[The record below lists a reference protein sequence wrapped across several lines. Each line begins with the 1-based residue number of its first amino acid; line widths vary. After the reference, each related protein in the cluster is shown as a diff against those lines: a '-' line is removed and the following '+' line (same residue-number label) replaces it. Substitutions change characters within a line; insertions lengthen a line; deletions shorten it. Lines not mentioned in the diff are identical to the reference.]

1 MEFQERPIHRPDLVF
16 LDHMML
22 IVDEI
27 EEQNDLMEQANW
39 EDMGLV
45 FFEDFSESEKFRFFD
60 DIRVMCE
67 SKSEKCALSINPF
80 ETFATAIIFRTLVI
94 FLQITF
100 VRENILWNF

>member
-1 MEFQERPIHRPDLVF
+1 MEIQERAIHRPDLVF

-27 EEQNDLMEQANW
+27 EEQNDLMEQENW

-67 SKSEKCALSINPF
+67 SKFEKC
-80 ETFATAIIFRTLVI
+80 LVQNVK
-94 FLQITF
+94 FLEKF
-100 VRENILWNF
+100 